1 MKEIYKTLVC
11 IYESKGM
18 VYATGILIDP
28 CIRSHASTEH
38 KGVHTRMIDADVLPS
53 NL

>member
-1 MKEIYKTLVC
+1 MKEIYKTLIC

-18 VYATGILIDP
+18 VYAIILIDP
-28 CIRSHASTEH
+28 CVRSHASTEH
-38 KGVHTRMIDADVLPS
+38 KGVHTRMIDADVLPN